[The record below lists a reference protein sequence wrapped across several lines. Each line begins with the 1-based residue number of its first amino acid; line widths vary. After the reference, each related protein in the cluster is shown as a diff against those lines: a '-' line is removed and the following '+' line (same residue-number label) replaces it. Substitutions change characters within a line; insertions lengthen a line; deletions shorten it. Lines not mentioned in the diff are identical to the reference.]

1 MQNLRDIDPEWLR
14 LGVLKRPRKAPKPD
28 RKMVMLKSFG
38 VMPEF
43 KGLVKD
49 TAAAAG
55 MPIGAFVV
63 ATLVARANEVLK
75 V

>member
-1 MQNLRDIDPEWLR
+1 VQNLRDIDPEWLR

-43 KGLVKD
+43 KGLVK
-49 TAAAAG
+49 TPPRRPAC
-55 MPIGAFVV
+55 PS
-63 ATLVARANEVLK
+63 ARS
-75 V
+75 